1 MKSADKKRMEKTET
15 ILIKGAGEKASAV
28 AHDLFSNGYKRII
41 MTDISYPLAER
52 RGVCF
57 CEAAIEQKKEV
68 KGIICEKAE
77 STVGSVNTILSRENI
92 ALLITP
98 DDDLINNIRPEIIID
113 GILAKKNTG
122 TSIDQALLVI
132 ALGPGFSAGKDAH
145 YVIETN
151 PNIPDLGKIIEDGYA
166 EEHTGIPT
174 EVLGKSLERLL
185 TSPGTGTL
193 YGIRDIGNS
202 VKKDG
207 IIGYVGDRKLI
218 SPISGTVWGL
228 IRTPASV
235 KEGQKLGDIH
245 PGSDRSICFEI
256 TPQAKKIAESV
267 RHAILKGR
275 PL

>member
-1 MKSADKKRMEKTET
+1 MKKKET

-28 AHDLFSNGYKRII
+28 AHRLFTNGYKRII
-41 MTDISYPLAER
+41 MTDLPYPLAER

-68 KGIICEKAE
+68 NGITAEKADP
-77 STVGSVNTILSRENI
+77 SIDSVNDILSREVI
-92 ALLITP
+92 PLLITP
-98 DDDLINNIRPEIIID
+98 DDNLINAICPDIIID
-113 GILAKKNTG
+113 GLLAKKNTG
-122 TSIDQALLVI
+122 TSIDQAPLVI
-132 ALGPGFSAGKDAH
+132 ALGPGFYAGRDAH

-151 PNIPDLGKIIEDGYA
+151 PNIPDLGKIIEEGYA

-193 YGIRDIGNS
+193 YSIRDIGNI
-202 VKKDG
+202 VKKG
-207 IIGYVGDRKLI
+207 GVIGYVGDRKLI
-218 SPISGTVWGL
+218 SPISGVIWGL

-245 PGSDRSICFEI
+245 PGNDRSICFEI
-256 TPQAKKIAESV
+256 TPQAKIIAGAV
-267 RHAILKGR
+267 LNAISRKNL
-275 PL
+275 

>member
-1 MKSADKKRMEKTET
+1 MKKTQT

-28 AHDLFSNGYKRII
+28 AHGLFSNGFKRLI

-57 CEAAIEQKKEV
+57 CEAAIEQIKEV
-68 KGIICEKAE
+68 KGVTVEKAE
-77 STVGSVNTILSRENI
+77 PSLDSVNALFSKEVIP
-92 ALLITP
+92 LLITP
-98 DDDLINNIRPEIIID
+98 DNDLIGNIRPDIIID
-113 GILAKKNTG
+113 GIMAKRNTG
-122 TSIDQALLVI
+122 TSIDQASLVI
-132 ALGPGFSAGKDAH
+132 ALGPGFCAGKDVH

-151 PNIPDLGKIIEDGYA
+151 PNIPELGKIIEEGYA
-166 EEHTGIPT
+166 EEHSGIPT

-193 YGIRDIGNS
+193 YGIRGIGNS
-202 VKKDG
+202 VKKGG

-218 SPISGTVWGL
+218 SPISGIIWGL

-245 PGSDRSICFEI
+245 PGNDRDICFEI
-256 TPQAKKIAESV
+256 TPQAKIIAEAV
-267 RHAILKGR
+267 RKAILKKY
-275 PL
+275 PS